1 MHTCCK
7 PVKDFLDYG
16 RELHGEIQ
24 AFYDTLSEQ
33 SDKERVRMLLDYL
46 SRHEKTMEESL
57 HRFEQVTRQS
67 ILAVWL
73 EHVPRLSIQEIIDE
87 CGIKA
92 GATLD
97 DVLAIALKFDAAMI
111 KLYRDVAENAK
122 DARVKEV
129 FNNIAD
135 MEVSEDNK
143 LLRSVSMLR
152 EM

>member
-1 MHTCCK
+1 
-7 PVKDFLDYG
+7 
-16 RELHGEIQ
+16 
-24 AFYDTLSEQ
+24 
-33 SDKERVRMLLDYL
+33 MLLDYL

-73 EHVPRLSIQEIIDE
+73 EHVPRLNIQEIIDE

-111 KLYRDVAENAK
+111 KLYRDVAENTK